1 MNPRPDRNTH
11 ATAGAAAQPVGRNAR
26 HVASRAARRMSLI
39 LRTLLRPGP
48 HQTELITEDGEQSYR
63 PIDLKLIR
71 RLLQFLWPYRYR
83 YALGVF
89 VGMVMILLDL
99 QSPRFVGWIVNY
111 TTNYVSGQIS
121 PAPSQQQAMTRVAGI
136 VGLWACLLGTTLLL
150 ERWIILIMT
159 DAGERVQ
166 FDIRRALFAHLQR
179 LSMSFYDKTKF
190 GRIISRCTSD
200 VNSLREVNV
209 WGIHTVVQNT
219 LMICFAAGML
229 LATQWRLFLAV
240 AWLSPVL
247 FVLNRAYRRKAA
259 IMHQRVR
266 EGYTKVATNLA
277 ENITGVRV
285 VTAFDRQSWN
295 LGVFNVLQY
304 NNTENNLRAAR
315 VNGVYLPLLG
325 FMGFCGR
332 AIILLYGGYL
342 VASGRIDRTIGVGSV
357 VTAFLYWDRFMGPTL
372 NFGNFY
378 NQLMAAMAGGERI
391 MALLDLKPEVA
402 DLPHAKPLPP
412 IVGHVRFE
420 HVTFGYDPNRPVLH
434 DVDFEAQPGQM
445 IALVGP
451 TGSGKSSI
459 ISLIARFYQ
468 PQKGRVLVDGHDL
481 RYVTGDSLHR
491 QMGLVLQS
499 NYLFTGTVMENIRYA
514 RPEATEQ
521 QVIDAAKALGTY
533 DAIIGMQDGFNTQ
546 VGERGANVSLGQR
559 QLICFTRAFLADP
572 RIFMLD
578 EATSSVDTAT
588 EQIIQRS
595 LEKLLENRT
604 TFVVAHRL
612 STIQRADCI
621 LVIDNGRIIE
631 RGTHW
636 TLLEKDGK
644 YASLYE
650 QFLMHTEAHTRN

>member
-1 MNPRPDRNTH
+1 MSPPPDRADST
-11 ATAGAAAQPVGRNAR
+11 ATDAARQPTAVGSLDR
-26 HVASRAARRMSLI
+26 VATRAARRFGLV
-39 LRTLLRPGP
+39 LRTLLRPGAR
-48 HQTELITEDGEQSYR
+48 QTELITEDGDQSYR

-71 RLLQFLWPYRYR
+71 RLMQFLKPYRRR
-83 YALGVF
+83 YALGIV
-89 VGMVMILLDL
+89 VGMVMVLLDL
-99 QSPRFVGWIVNY
+99 QSPLFVKRILDH
-111 TTNYVSGQIS
+111 TTNYVSGS
-121 PAPSQQQAMTRVAGI
+121 LDPMPSQGQAIMKVVGI
-136 VGLWACLLGTTLLL
+136 VGLWACLLATTLLL
-150 ERWIILIMT
+150 ERVIILIMT

-166 FDIRRALFAHLQR
+166 FDIRRRLFGHLQR

-229 LATQWRLFLAV
+229 LATQWQLFLAV

-259 IMHQRVR
+259 LMHQRVR
-266 EGYTKVATNLA
+266 EGYTKVSTNLA

-304 NNTENNLRAAR
+304 NNTANNLRAAR
-315 VNGVYLPLLG
+315 VNGIYLPVLNFVG
-325 FMGFCGR
+325 FLGR
-332 AIILLYGGYL
+332 AIILLFGGYL
-342 VASGRIDRTIGVGSV
+342 VASGRIDRSEGVGSV
-357 VTAFLYWDRFMGPTL
+357 VAAFLYWDRFMGPTL

-378 NQLMAAMAGGERI
+378 NQLMSAMAGGERI
-391 MALLDLKPEVA
+391 MALLDLKPDVA
-402 DLPHAKPLPP
+402 DAADAQPLPR
-412 IVGHVRFE
+412 IVGHVRFD
-420 HVTFGYDPNRPVLH
+420 HVTFGYDPTRPVLH
-434 DVDFEAQPGQM
+434 DIDFEARPGEM
-445 IALVGP
+445 IALVGA

-468 PQKGRVLVDGHDL
+468 PQQGRVLVDGHDI
-481 RYVTGDSLHR
+481 RHATGDSLHR

-514 RPEATEQ
+514 RPEASDE
-521 QVIDAAKALGTY
+521 QVIEAARALGTY
-533 DAIIGMQDGFNTQ
+533 DSIMDLQNGFDTQ
-546 VGERGANVSLGQR
+546 VGERGGNVSLGQR

-588 EQIIQRS
+588 EQLIQRS

-612 STIQRADCI
+612 STIQRADTI
-621 LVIDNGRIIE
+621 LVIDDGRIIE

-636 TLLEKDGK
+636 SLLEQDGK
-644 YASLYE
+644 YAKLYE
-650 QFLMHTEAHTRN
+650 QFLVHKEAK